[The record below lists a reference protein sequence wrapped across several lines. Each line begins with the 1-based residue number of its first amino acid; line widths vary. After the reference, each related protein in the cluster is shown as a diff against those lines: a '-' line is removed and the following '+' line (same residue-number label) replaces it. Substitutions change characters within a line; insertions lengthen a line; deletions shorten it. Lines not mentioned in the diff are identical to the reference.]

1 MRWPMVPLAEVAEPV
16 ARPIALNPTETYRLV
31 GVKWWG
37 EGAYEFARKLGADS
51 AASDLNRVERD
62 DIVINKIWARHGSIA
77 LIPEELH
84 GAVGSSEFPTFR
96 ANPSRLLPRWIHWWS
111 KTKSAWEACSRAS
124 FGSSGKNRIKPA
136 EFLRIPI
143 PLPSVEHQGRIVARL
158 DAVESQLVN
167 RRVGAQAVAN
177 ELAALLDASFH
188 RIVSGA
194 PRMRMRDVAPLVRRP
209 VTIDLGG
216 FYPELG
222 IRSFGKGTF
231 HKPPVAG
238 VDVGSKKLFEVHSG
252 DLVFSNVFA
261 WEGAVAVAKREDH
274 GRFGSHRFI
283 SRATDPRLATASFLC
298 FWFLT
303 PDGLQEL
310 GRASPGGAGRNRT
323 LGLEAL
329 DEIEVPVPSLDA
341 QQWFDALQRKAF
353 AAREAQSAA
362 SAELDQL
369 MPAMLAEAFG
379 GG

>member
-1 MRWPMVPLAEVAEPV
+1 MVPLGEVSEPV
-16 ARPIALNPTETYRLV
+16 ARPITPEPTEYYRFI

-37 EGAYEFARKLGADS
+37 EGAYEFVRKLGAET
-51 AASDLNRVERD
+51 AALDLNRVEQD

-77 LIPEELH
+77 LIPAELH

-96 ANPSRLLPRWIHWWS
+96 ANPSRLLPRWIYWWS
-111 KTKSAWEACSRAS
+111 KTKSAWDACSSAS

-143 PLPSVEHQGRIVARL
+143 PLPNLEDQQRIIGRL
-158 DAVESQLVN
+158 DAVEAQLAK
-167 RRVGAQAVAN
+167 RQVGAEAVEN
-177 ELAALLDASFH
+177 ELAALLEASFH
-188 RIVSGA
+188 RITSGA

-209 VTIDLGG
+209 AAIELGCS
-216 FYPELG
+216 YPELG

-231 HKPPVAG
+231 HKPPLAG
-238 VDVGSKKLFEVHSG
+238 VDVGSKKLFEVHAG

-261 WEGAVAVAKREDH
+261 WEGAVAVAKRDDH

-283 SRATDPRLATASFLC
+283 SRVPDPRLAMASFLC

-329 DEIEVPVPSLDA
+329 DEIEVPVPSISA
-341 QQWFDALQRKAF
+341 QQWFNALQQKAF
-353 AAREAQSAA
+353 AAREAQAAA
-362 SAELDQL
+362 SSDLDQL
-369 MPAMLAEAFG
+369 MPALLAEAFG
-379 GG
+379 DG